1 MGSGDRKII
10 VLNGQ
15 MAWSLQ
21 LSGRNKNDLS
31 YFKNKVEG
39 GPV

>member
-15 MAWSLQ
+15 MSWSLQ